1 LCFKRLWLIY
11 CYYYFLNWILVI
23 GFLGIL
29 HGGKTIYTNDDNVE
43 WATNS
48 NYIDSGD
55 TTRRRNTSLPIYRQR
70 LRFFP
75 KHLAKS
81 CCELPMAP
89 NVPYLF
95 RLWFVI
101 GTYIRFQ
108 NLLSSA
114 FYIEIDGLYVV
125 ENVTITNSHPINY
138 EGIRKTILM
147 HYCSIV

>member
-1 LCFKRLWLIY
+1 
-11 CYYYFLNWILVI
+11 
-23 GFLGIL
+23 
-29 HGGKTIYTNDDNVE
+29 
-43 WATNS
+43 
-48 NYIDSGD
+48 
-55 TTRRRNTSLPIYRQR
+55 
-70 LRFFP
+70 
-75 KHLAKS
+75 
-81 CCELPMAP
+81 MAP

-108 NLLSSA
+108 NLLNSA

-147 HYCSIV
+147 HYCSTV